1 MILRDV
7 NRTDSGALS
16 QLINLMDSFIRSRLA
31 VNGQRQARL
40 SNGLLCGI
48 KIIRRE
54 IGVKLRRNQFRK
66 LMFIIMPTFAQ
77 ISSAKLILKFKL
89 N

>member
-31 VNGQRQARL
+31 AICQRQARL

-48 KIIRRE
+48 ITRE
-54 IGVKLRRNQFRK
+54 KIGVVE
-66 LMFIIMPTFAQ
+66 
-77 ISSAKLILKFKL
+77 AKSV
-89 N
+89 

>member
-31 VNGQRQARL
+31 VICQRQARL
-40 SNGLLCGI
+40 SNGLLCDI
-48 KIIRRE
+48 NTRE
-54 IGVKLRRNQFRK
+54 NGREVEARSI
-66 LMFIIMPTFAQ
+66 
-77 ISSAKLILKFKL
+77 
-89 N
+89 